1 MEPFY
6 RPSASSDGRRS
17 VAPVRARHALVVT
30 GYLLAALWVTRA
42 VLPAPATL
50 LAYPAFLDGSQLRG
64 IYRIDHM
71 NEASAMLRSAAMWL
85 RAPRRL
91 LEGDCFPVP
100 HAATLGEHM
109 MGEGLAAAIPLALS
123 GEPILAYNF
132 VVILWLVIAGVAM
145 YALAFHWTGSS
156 GAAFVA
162 GLVFALHPVRAGDPQ
177 HLFIHA
183 DHWIPLVLLF
193 LHRLLLHGRWR
204 DVALLTGA
212 VSLLLLE
219 SAYNVLEAAL
229 IVGVC
234 GFAMLVHRRHH
245 LVALLPKLGVATG
258 AALAVAGIVFGP
270 FARTFA
276 VWPPSAHISSPL
288 PFAEFFAGGTVFP
301 GWVALSLVA
310 LALLDRLWTRNR
322 GEDPRL
328 PMLCAGLVC
337 FWAVAPAIPIPWD
350 GSIPSPLLQLRIL
363 RGLRALHLISQGVP
377 LASAF
382 LAAFGVTTLM
392 RLLPRLARPAVP
404 ALVIIVAL
412 AQVLVPAL
420 ARPTFGPATLEM
432 STSEMRPPQPLI
444 DLFGKLPQGPVLDL
458 PFSDPR
464 SWVSVLGHVPHYA
477 LMRTFHQR
485 RIAACSTSLRGGAE
499 PDVGAL
505 GARLPGDPRAVDA
518 LYALGFRSVIVHG
531 EFLLPKSR
539 AAWEAAALMS
549 PEGGPRLRM
558 LGRAEAH
565 LAFAL
570 ASPVPIATTFA
581 ALGPSATP
589 QAALGL
595 EQPEAVLPFTIR
607 NLGSATYRHPDPVEP
622 TAVVVRWRGSDV
634 DQSSSARLLLPLAL
648 ASGEEIVR
656 SLTVPTPGAPGRYE
670 VTLELEER
678 VGTVL
683 ARLSAEVKAPAGP
696 GTQ

>member
-1 MEPFY
+1 
-6 RPSASSDGRRS
+6 
-17 VAPVRARHALVVT
+17 VRARHALAVVA
-30 GYLLAALWVTRA
+30 YLLAALWVTRD

-50 LAYPAFLDGSQLRG
+50 LAHPAYLDGTRLTP

-71 NEASAMLRSAAMWL
+71 NEASAMLRSAALWL
-85 RAPRRL
+85 RAPQRL

-123 GEPILAYNF
+123 GEPILAYNV
-132 VVILWLVIAGVAM
+132 VVILWLVLAGVTM

-162 GLVFALHPVRAGDPQ
+162 GLIFAFHPVRASDPQ

-204 DVALLTGA
+204 DVALLIVA
-212 VSLLLLE
+212 LSLQLLE

-229 IVGVC
+229 IIGVC
-234 GFAMLVHRRHH
+234 GVAMLVHRRHV
-245 LVALLPKLGVATG
+245 LLPLLPKLGVVAG
-258 AALAVAGIVFGP
+258 AALAVAAMIFGP

-276 VWPPSAHISSPL
+276 VWPPVTHISYPL
-288 PFAEFFAGGTVFP
+288 PFAEFFPGGAVFP
-301 GWVALSLVA
+301 GWVALPLVA
-310 LALLDRLWTRNR
+310 LALLDRLWKRSPE
-322 GEDPRL
+322 EDPRL

-337 FWAVAPAIPIPWD
+337 FWATAPAIPLPWG
-350 GSIPSPLLQLRIL
+350 GSIPMPLLRLEIL
-363 RGLRALHLISQGVP
+363 HGLRALHLMSQGVP

-382 LAAFGVTTLM
+382 LAAFGVMFLM
-392 RLLPRLARPAVP
+392 RLLPRLARPA
-404 ALVIIVAL
+404 ALALLIIAAL

-420 ARPTFGPATLEM
+420 SRPTFGPATVEM

-444 DLFGKLPQGPVLDL
+444 DLFGRLPQGPVLDL

-464 SWVSVLGHVPHYA
+464 GWGSVARHVPHYA

-505 GARLPGDPRAVDA
+505 GARLPGDLRAADA
-518 LYALGFRSVIVHG
+518 LYALGFRSVIVHT
-531 EFLLPKSR
+531 ELLLPTMR
-539 AAWEAAALMS
+539 AAWEAAAAMS
-549 PEGGPRLRM
+549 QKGGPRLR
-558 LGRAEAH
+558 LIGQADDH

-570 ASPVPIATTFA
+570 VSRVPIAATFG

-589 QAALGL
+589 QAALDL
-595 EQPEAVLPFTIR
+595 EQPAALLPFTIR
-607 NLGSATYRHPDPVEP
+607 NLGRATYRHPDPVEP
-622 TAVVVRWRGSDV
+622 TAVVVRWRGSDT
-634 DQSSSARLLLPLAL
+634 DQATPARLLLPLAL
-648 ASGEEIVR
+648 AGGEEIVR

-670 VTLELEER
+670 VTLELEEPA
-678 VGTVL
+678 GTVL
-683 ARLSAEVKAPAGP
+683 ARLTAEVNAPARP
-696 GTQ
+696 ETK

>member
-1 MEPFY
+1 
-6 RPSASSDGRRS
+6 
-17 VAPVRARHALVVT
+17 
-30 GYLLAALWVTRA
+30 
-42 VLPAPATL
+42 VL
-50 LAYPAFLDGSQLRG
+50 
-64 IYRIDHM
+64 
-71 NEASAMLRSAAMWL
+71 
-85 RAPRRL
+85 
-91 LEGDCFPVP
+91 
-100 HAATLGEHM
+100 
-109 MGEGLAAAIPLALS
+109 
-123 GEPILAYNF
+123 
-132 VVILWLVIAGVAM
+132 AGVAM

-162 GLVFALHPVRAGDPQ
+162 GLVFALHPVRASDPQ
-177 HLFIHA
+177 HLFVHA

-245 LVALLPKLGVATG
+245 LLALLPKLGVATG
-258 AALAVAGIVFGP
+258 AALAVAGMIFGP

-276 VWPPSAHISSPL
+276 VWPPSAHFSWAL
-288 PFAEFFAGGTVFP
+288 PFAEFFPGGAVFP
-301 GWVALSLVA
+301 GWVTLSLVA
-310 LALLDRLWTRNR
+310 LALLDRLWTRNP

-328 PMLCAGLVC
+328 PMLCAGLLC
-337 FWAVAPAIPIPWD
+337 FWATAPGIPIPWD
-350 GSIPSPLLQLRIL
+350 GWLPSPLFQLIQLGVLGIL

-382 LAAFGVTTLM
+382 LAAFGVTALM
-392 RLLPRLARPAVP
+392 RLLPRLVRPAAL

-412 AQVLVPAL
+412 AQVLVPTL
-420 ARPTFGPATLEM
+420 ARPTFGSATLEM
-432 STSEMRPPQPLI
+432 NSSEMRPPQTLI
-444 DLFGKLPQGPVLDL
+444 DLFGRLPQGPVLDL

-464 SWVSVLGHVPHYA
+464 SWAAVARQVPHYA

-518 LYALGFRSVIVHG
+518 LYALGFRSVIVHD
-531 EFLLPKSR
+531 EFLLPRSR
-539 AAWEAAALMS
+539 AAWEAAASMS
-549 PEGGPRLRM
+549 PEGEPPLRLI
-558 LGRAEAH
+558 GRAEDH

-570 ASPVPIATTFA
+570 ASPLPIATTFG

-595 EQPEAVLPFTIR
+595 EQPAALLPFTIR

-622 TAVVVRWRGSDV
+622 TAVVVRWRGGDG
-634 DQSSSARLLLPLAL
+634 DQSYPARLLLPLAL

-656 SLTVPTPGAPGRYE
+656 SLTVPTPGAPGHYE
-670 VTLELEER
+670 VTLELAEPA
-678 VGTVL
+678 GTVL
-683 ARLSAEVKAPAGP
+683 ARLAAEVKAPARP
-696 GTQ
+696 GTKRGSAD